1 MMTFL
6 SAGML
11 WLLLLALV
19 LPTLYLWLLRR
30 RKSTAVR
37 FTNMS
42 LIKEAMGAR
51 KHYRRHIPPALAFI
65 AVLVMLLGLARP
77 SAILTL
83 PSERSTVILAIDVS
97 GSMRAADV
105 PPSRMAVAKAA
116 AAAFVDTQ
124 PRNARI
130 GLVAFSTSA
139 MVTQDPTLR
148 HSDVIAA
155 IESLRP
161 QRFTAVG
168 SGIVASLQ
176 AIFPDTEL
184 DLPDLDSVR
193 GEPRAVPLDERDKKS
208 AEQSEP
214 VPPGSYTSAV
224 IVLLSDGRTNMGV
237 EPLDAARLAADRG
250 VRIYTVG
257 FGTKTGGSVDFGG
270 GGFMRTQLDEE
281 TLQAIAE
288 MTGAKDF
295 HAQTE
300 TDLKNVYESLSA
312 QFVAE
317 TKRTEVSA
325 GLAALALLLIL
336 IAAGL
341 SVAWSSRI
349 TA

>member
-1 MMTFL
+1 MTFL

-11 WLLLLALV
+11 WLLLLGLV

-30 RKSTAVR
+30 RKSSAVR

-42 LIKEAMGAR
+42 LIKEAMGER

-193 GEPRAVPLDERDKKS
+193 GEQRAVPLDERDKES
-208 AEQSEP
+208 AEKPEP

-288 MTGAKDF
+288 MTGAKYF

-341 SVAWSSRI
+341 SVVWSSRI